1 MATTK
6 VIKDL
11 TEFNPGNP
19 DYVLNA
25 TNAVTVINSGGNQYN
40 FNGVYGKF
48 GLRIGTTVLTGV
60 PSAHPIAVLN
70 NGLTG
75 ITYTGTVNEGT
86 LAVGGITYTFYS
98 GDVTITV
105 TTDFG
110 VASYYCKIH
119 GYMGG
124 QDNLVSVYSEAG
136 LRMPTGGAFSG
147 TPAEGMMRNDD
158 TQDSQGSASTMQ
170 HYTGDNVW
178 KNFVNLANPP
188 ATFNIDYLVVGG
200 GGGGGGN
207 EGGGGGAGAYIPSYN
222 SEVGGGSVPATGSTG
237 RMSRNIAYTVTVGE
251 GGLPGTQ
258 GPSEPDWSKGFNG
271 NSSVLNF
278 EGRGAGGAVTETA
291 IGGGGGGTGISFTAA
306 VGDNIYVG
314 ANGASGGGGSR
325 GNANNPAPRAGGS
338 ATGATSGFNGGSSDV
353 NGNTDSSGGG
363 GGAFG
368 LGSSATTGG
377 GYDGGND
384 SAVSGR
390 ATSGIDGTNTP
401 RGGGGGGGG
410 YTGAPSIGAGTQ
422 GGGNGG
428 TDGSSQ
434 ATAGTANTGGG
445 GGGGAGSGTDAQRV
459 GGQGGSGVVIIRY
472 ATSEGGS
479 FSVTGTLNTPTPVI
493 IGTDSVITFTTG
505 TGTITFI

>member
-25 TNAVTVINSGGNQYN
+25 TNPVTVINSGGNQYN

-60 PSAHPIAVLN
+60 PSGHPIAVLN

-86 LAVGGITYTFYS
+86 LAVGGVTYTFYS

-158 TQDSQGSASTMQ
+158 TQDSEGSISTMQ

-178 KNFVNLANPP
+178 KNFVNVALPP
-188 ATFNIDYLVVGG
+188 ATFNIDFLVAAGAGGGSGGYSDGAGGIGGAGGGAGGLRISNNYAGGVESPITITIGTAYDVTVGAGGTASGTGFYSTGGDGADSVFSTITSLKGGRGGSRLGGTGNGGNGTYGSGGANSADSASENTTNAGTPGQGNDSGGTSQSGGTPATRASAGGGGAGSAGSKPTGSSGGNAGNSVTTTITGNSVTYAGGGGGGATTGGSGGTSNMTSGSTGGAASGSASAGTPNTGAGG

-207 EGGGGGAGAYIPSYN
+207 GGAG
-222 SEVGGGSVPATGSTG
+222 VGGS
-237 RMSRNIAYTVTVGE
+237 
-251 GGLPGTQ
+251 
-258 GPSEPDWSKGFNG
+258 
-271 NSSVLNF
+271 
-278 EGRGAGGAVTETA
+278 
-291 IGGGGGGTGISFTAA
+291 
-306 VGDNIYVG
+306 
-314 ANGASGGGGSR
+314 
-325 GNANNPAPRAGGS
+325 
-338 ATGATSGFNGGSSDV
+338 
-353 NGNTDSSGGG
+353 
-363 GGAFG
+363 
-368 LGSSATTGG
+368 
-377 GYDGGND
+377 
-384 SAVSGR
+384 
-390 ATSGIDGTNTP
+390 
-401 RGGGGGGGG
+401 
-410 YTGAPSIGAGTQ
+410 
-422 GGGNGG
+422 
-428 TDGSSQ
+428 
-434 ATAGTANTGGG
+434 
-445 GGGGAGSGTDAQRV
+445 
-459 GGQGGSGVVIIRY
+459 GGSGVVILRY
-472 ATSEGGS
+472 PDASVSS
-479 FSVTGTLNTPTPVI
+479 FVVTGSLNTPTPIDPGGGDKVI
-493 IGTDSVITFTTG
+493 IFTAG
-505 TGTITFI
+505 TGTITFS